1 MNLFYRPIFPFFV
14 LATFFAL
21 FLAGCLDAPDYPH
34 ALEPVESINVMVKQ
48 KKSPYSTLLK
58 VNPSDSATITAKTVP
73 EKIQDDLTFK
83 WFYVSDSKDSLLI
96 QGADYTFYP
105 NNLNESIPNK
115 LVVLDK
121 EGNQQ
126 VYEFTVVINTPPVLS
141 DSTIPANG
149 DTLYGSPFS
158 AFLFSWSS
166 MDLDLYS
173 GDTLFHILE
182 IDGKQYD
189 VGTLLEVKQSG
200 FKAGKHKFRIIVRD
214 LYGDTDTLPYKNF
227 YVVDTLEVQ

>member
-1 MNLFYRPIFPFFV
+1 MNLFNRPILPFLVF
-14 LATFFAL
+14 ATFFAL

-34 ALEPVESINVMVKQ
+34 ELQPVESINVMVKQ
-48 KKSPYSTLLK
+48 KKDSYSTLLK
-58 VNPSDSATITAKTVP
+58 VNPSDSATITAKVVP

-83 WFYVSDSKDSLLI
+83 WFFVGESKDSLLK
-96 QGADYTFYP
+96 QGDHYSFYP
-105 NNLNESIPNK
+105 NSLNESIPNK
-115 LVVLDK
+115 LIVSDK

-126 VYEFTVVINTPPVLS
+126 VYEFTVVINTPPVLA
-141 DSTIPANG
+141 DSTVPADG
-149 DTLYGSPFS
+149 DTLYGSQFS
-158 AFLFSWSS
+158 AFRFSWNS

-182 IDGKQYD
+182 IDGNQYD

-214 LYGDTDTLPYKNF
+214 LYGDTDTLSYKSF
-227 YVVDTLEVQ
+227 YVVDTLEVK